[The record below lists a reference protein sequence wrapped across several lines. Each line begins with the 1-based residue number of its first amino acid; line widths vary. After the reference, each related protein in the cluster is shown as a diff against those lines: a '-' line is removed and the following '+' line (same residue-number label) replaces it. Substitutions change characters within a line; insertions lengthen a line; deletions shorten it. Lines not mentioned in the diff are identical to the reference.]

1 MPVLEKT
8 ESLDR
13 GVCFSADQ
21 DEKRVYG
28 KFAHSMW
35 SGDGREANMRDKVK
49 NWGWKKMKEEGE
61 VLLESFMF
69 QKNLIRS

>member
-1 MPVLEKT
+1 
-8 ESLDR
+8 
-13 GVCFSADQ
+13 
-21 DEKRVYG
+21 
-28 KFAHSMW
+28 
-35 SGDGREANMRDKVK
+35 MRDKVK